1 VYASSHLDDVAAFLC
16 GEPCRVRARGH
27 MGPQS
32 LMEVNPMND
41 TEVDELGPVDYIVVE
56 FPADTADFSGAMV
69 AELSALV
76 KRGVIRVLDILILK
90 KELDGSVEGFESH
103 DFGDSDLAD
112 LLELETEL
120 AMLLAADDVEAIG
133 AALEPGSVAAVLI
146 WENVWAAPFGA
157 AARRSGGQLVASGRI
172 PIQAIAAAVEADEAA
187 MKEGV

>member
-1 VYASSHLDDVAAFLC
+1 
-16 GEPCRVRARGH
+16 
-27 MGPQS
+27 
-32 LMEVNPMND
+32 ME
-41 TEVDELGPVDYIVVE
+41 
-56 FPADTADFSGAMV
+56 A
-69 AELSALV
+69 
-76 KRGVIRVLDILILK
+76 
-90 KELDGSVEGFESH
+90 FESH
-103 DFGDSDLAD
+103 DFGDSDLAE

-146 WENVWAAPFGA
+146 WENVWAAPFGS